1 MKKLLSLML
10 SLLLVFSAIPM
21 VMSVSVAAED
31 SNYLFDWVKDS
42 NGVNDFNETLT
53 PAEGAAALSTNNYS
67 DKTCMTTNR
76 ALVIGDKLSYTTK
89 TDVAK
94 GVYKVI
100 FELRAYTGRAD
111 LNIIVGTEEYG
122 KFVSPGGGSNT
133 KVTLFTNYIQAETAP
148 VTISFEA
155 KSAGSFYIEQLH
167 LEKVDFMYTASGSE
181 IVINEYLGSATDLEI
196 PETIDGYTVVGIGA
210 EAFKDCAT
218 LETVS
223 IPGTVE
229 SIGENAFAGC
239 TALTSIE
246 FKSSTSEIFDAAT
259 TIPEQA
265 VIHGFLN
272 STAQVY
278 AEKYDREFS
287 EIVFA
292 KIGETNYPSLDDAI
306 KDANAGDRIVL
317 VKDFVMKSDITV
329 DKYVII
335 DLAGFAIDTTAKFV
349 ATDKLVIASTK
360 DGLGEEY
367 TDTKASIKF
376 GSAFVSTSADFEVS
390 NVSAVARATG
400 SFYTNSS
407 STATPKFVAK
417 DSAFSVS
424 NNGIVRPLQFSG
436 NGSEIDMENC
446 TVACGDNHNNSG
458 FTINSNSFGT
468 FKNTTFKM
476 NKGFAVVINKTDA
489 QGITFDGCKISQ
501 SSYDQGAVLNITG
514 GTVKLTGD
522 TVVDGGTLP
531 ATVLSISGGNLT
543 IDGATIKGDK
553 GDASSRNT
561 IKITN
566 SPKLNIL
573 KAIIIRKGD
582 GSGSSVIT
590 NDSAKLRAG
599 IAAGKALFEA
609 NTYANANQ
617 DTILNYEKAV
627 GSCKYLVVADCEHY
641 NKRLDAGCTQSGTCR
656 YCNGTLEANGHTPNY
671 EHDKDGHWLVCLAEN
686 CETLISTGTEYV
698 GEKEAHKG
706 GTATCTTLAN
716 CEVCNTPYGETKPH
730 TFTNYV
736 KDDTHSCEHNTV
748 KVATCDDGCGTK
760 DYNYDEATNYVV
772 SKEAKAPTC
781 TEKGNTVEWKC
792 KECDTILN
800 DSEEIDETGH
810 TFGEDVIETDSDYL
824 NTGVGS
830 HTCQADGC
838 GFKEEIVIPVKSFKA
853 STVAIVGDYS
863 VEGTTQYS
871 NLAAAFAAADEDDVV
886 ILVKDVDIDTPITL
900 TRKAVL
906 DTAGHVIST
915 GTDSSTFVTDFDFE
929 LRSTKDGLGEAYTGT
944 DPVAPSNPEDTYG
957 TIADV
962 SDGSYYVMGHYSSS
976 NGKLESYENRIGHK
990 KLIAVEYGTTY
1001 TFTTGSTNSKLE
1013 FVVREY
1019 NEKGVFVASK
1029 GAVANGATYTP
1040 SKDNVK
1046 LISVA
1051 FWINGDSSSNILSA
1065 IQNGNFTPSITRTPV
1080 KAKVNFAKPFVS
1092 TTATFTMSNIQ
1103 AVSSANTSFVTTSA
1117 TDVNAPAKLIA
1128 KDCDFAA
1135 SGSAVP
1141 LKFTS
1146 GAIELDIT
1154 DSSIRSTTGNGF
1166 EVASTSVFGTIKN
1179 TKISK
1184 NSGAAFT
1191 ISKTAAAGITFD
1203 GCNVS
1208 QGAWDSTASAMSGG
1222 TVILT
1227 GGTQISGSNMASTV
1241 LNVSGGSLTINGAT
1255 LSGDKGTDTNR
1266 RLLYITNSPTI
1277 KIIKANLNTGTANG
1291 ARGLITNNWTKLL
1304 DSIQKGSWIYETAEK
1319 NGEFIYSRD
1328 TDFTTFRNLYVN
1340 ICDHYE
1346 TTATCSEAGE
1356 CVYCTAEIE
1365 PLGCDDLGFGS
1376 NDEVHW
1382 KQCSRCGTKVEGTD
1396 EAHTE
1401 GSAATCTTAKRCS
1414 VCRNYYGESLGH
1426 DYSAVGHD
1434 DNDHWTECS
1443 RCQEE
1448 KPDTRVAHTGG
1459 EAKCYAYAVCDGC
1472 GFEYGEKPDHVWGE
1486 YKQLTPPDCDN
1497 NATERAFC
1505 TNEGCSEHDTREV
1518 PNTKRAHNEVIIDEI
1533 PATCTSTGWSEWSY
1547 CSHCD
1552 VIIKTKQLLPQLNYH
1567 TWDEGRLDGVDCE
1580 HSDLIYTCVGCGTTK
1595 NVDII
1600 DSVNNHTVKV
1610 TSKAAT
1616 YFATGYKNRKTCT
1629 VCGKVVSKGTT
1640 IAKKVLKTP
1649 TVKYTAVKGK
1659 KIKVKY
1665 SRVSGAA
1672 GFQVRYKIKGAKKW
1686 TIKKFTT
1693 KKAKTIYLKKLKAG
1707 KKYYVQTRAFV
1718 TSGKKIAYSK
1728 WSKQK
1733 TLTAKK

>member
-21 VMSVSVAAED
+21 VMSVSVAAET
-31 SNYLFDWVKDS
+31 SNYLFDWVRDS
-42 NGVNDFNETLT
+42 SGVNSFKETIT
-53 PAEGAAALSTNNYS
+53 PAEGAAALSTNNYN

-76 ALVIGDKLSYTTK
+76 TLVVGDKLSYTTK

-111 LNIIVGTEEYG
+111 LNIVLGAEDYG
-122 KFVSPGGGSNT
+122 RFVSPGGGTDT
-133 KVTLFTNYIQAETAP
+133 KVTLFTNYVQAETAP

-155 KSAGSFYIEQLH
+155 LANGSFYIEQLH
-167 LEKVDFMYTASGSE
+167 FQKVDYIYTVSGTE
-181 IVINEYLGSATDLEI
+181 MTIDKYIGSDANVEI
-196 PETIDGYTVVGIGA
+196 PETIDGYTVAGIGA
-210 EAFKDCAT
+210 EAFKDCTT

-223 IPGTVE
+223 IPGTVKTV
-229 SIGENAFAGC
+229 GENAFAGC

-246 FKSSTSEIFDAAT
+246 FKSGTSEIFDAAT

-278 AEKYDREFS
+278 AEKYEREFV

-292 KIGETNYPSLDDAI
+292 KIGEKNYPSLEDAI
-306 KDANAGDRIVL
+306 KGANAGDRIVL

-329 DKYVII
+329 DKHVII
-335 DLAGFAIDTTAKFV
+335 DLAGFAIDTTAKLV
-349 ATDKLVIASTK
+349 ATDKLVITSTK

-367 TDTKASIKF
+367 TDAKASIKF

-390 NVSAVARATG
+390 NVNAVAKATG

-436 NGSEIDMENC
+436 NGAEIDMENC
-446 TVACGDNHNNSG
+446 TVTCGDNHNNSG
-458 FTINSNSFGT
+458 FVINSNSFGT

-501 SSYDQGAVLNITG
+501 SSYDQGAVLNMTG

-522 TVVDGGTLP
+522 TVVDGGNLP
-531 ATVLSISGGNLT
+531 TTVLNISGGNLT

-590 NDSAKLRAG
+590 NDATKLRAG
-599 IAAGKALFEA
+599 IAPGKAAFET
-609 NTYANANQ
+609 NSYANASQ
-617 DTILNYEKAV
+617 DTILAYAKSLSSA
-627 GSCKYLVVADCEHY
+627 KYLVIADCEHF
-641 NKRLDAGCTQSGTCR
+641 NKRADAGCTESGTCR
-656 YCNGTLEANGHTPNY
+656 YCNDTLEPNGHTPNY
-671 EHDKDGHWLVCLAEN
+671 EFDKDGHWLVCLAEN
-686 CETLISTGTEYV
+686 CETLIATGTEYV
-698 GEKEAHKG
+698 GEKEAHTG
-706 GTATCTTLAN
+706 GTATCTTLAE

-736 KDDTHSCEHNTV
+736 KDDTHSCAHNTV

-760 DYNYDEATNYVV
+760 DYNYEEATNYVV

-800 DSEEIDETGH
+800 DSETLDETGH
-810 TFGEDVIETDSDYL
+810 TFGEDVVEVDSDYL

-830 HTCQADGC
+830 HTCQVEGC
-838 GFKEEIVIPVKSFKA
+838 GFKEDIVIPVKSFKA
-853 STVAIVGDYS
+853 STVAIIGDYT

-886 ILVKDVDIDTPITL
+886 ILVQNVAIDAPITL
-900 TRKAVL
+900 TKKAVL
-906 DTAGHVIST
+906 DTAGHTISA
-915 GTDSSTFVTDFDFE
+915 GTETSTFVTDFDFE
-929 LRSTKDGLGEAYTGT
+929 LRSTMNGLGEAYTGT
-944 DPVAPSNPEDTYG
+944 EPVAPSKPEDTYG
-957 TIADV
+957 TITDI
-962 SDGSYYVMGHYSSS
+962 SNGSYYVMGHYSSS
-976 NGKLESYENRIGHK
+976 SGKLEAYENRIGHK
-990 KLIAVEYGTTY
+990 KLIAVDYGTTY
-1001 TFTTGSTNSKLE
+1001 TFKTGSTNSKLE

-1019 NEKGVFVASK
+1019 NENGTFVASK

-1040 SKDNVK
+1040 SKDTVK

-1051 FWINGDSSSNILSA
+1051 FYISGDSSTNILSA
-1065 IQNGNFTPSITRTPV
+1065 IQNGDFTPTVTRAPV
-1080 KAKVNFAKPFVS
+1080 KSKVNFAKPFVS

-1103 AVSSANTSFVTTSA
+1103 AVASANTSFVYTSA
-1117 TDVNAPAKLIA
+1117 TDVNAPAKFVA

-1135 SGSAVP
+1135 SGNAVP

-1146 GAIELDIT
+1146 GAIEFNVS
-1154 DSSIRSTTGNGF
+1154 DSSIRSTTGGGF
-1166 EVASTSVFGTIKN
+1166 EVSSATAFGTLKN
-1179 TKISK
+1179 TKITK

-1191 ISKTAAAGITFD
+1191 ISKSAAAGVTFD

-1227 GGTQISGSNMASTV
+1227 GGTVISGSNVSSTV
-1241 LNVSGGSLTINGAT
+1241 LNVSGGKLIINEAT
-1255 LSGDKGTDTNR
+1255 LNGDKGTDTSR

-1277 KIIKANLNTGTANG
+1277 EIIKANFNTGTANG
-1291 ARGLITNNWTKLL
+1291 AKGPITNNWTKLL
-1304 DSIQKGSWIYETAEK
+1304 ASIQKCSWIYETSEK

-1328 TDFTTFRNLYVN
+1328 TDFTVFRNLYVN
-1340 ICDHYE
+1340 LCDHYE

-1356 CVYCTAEIE
+1356 CVYCAAEIE
-1365 PLGCDDLGFGS
+1365 ALGCDDLGFGS

-1401 GSAATCTTAKRCS
+1401 GSAATCTTAKRCA
-1414 VCRNYYGESLGH
+1414 VCRDYYGDSLGH
-1426 DYSAVGHD
+1426 DYTVTGHD
-1434 DNDHWTECS
+1434 EKDHWTECS

-1448 KPDTRVAHTGG
+1448 QEGTRVAHAGG
-1459 EAKCYAYAVCDGC
+1459 EAKCYAFAVCDSC

-1486 YKQLTPPDCDN
+1486 YKQLTAPDCDN

-1505 TNEGCSEHDTREV
+1505 TNEGCTEHDTREV

-1552 VIIKTKQLLPQLNYH
+1552 AIIKSKQILPQLSYH

-1580 HSDLIYTCVGCGTTK
+1580 HSDLIYTCVGCGITQS
-1595 NVDII
+1595 VDID
-1600 DSVNNHTVKV
+1600 DSVDNHTIKV
-1610 TSKAAT
+1610 TSKAST

-1629 VCGKVVSKGTT
+1629 VCGKVVAKGTT
-1640 IAKKVLKTP
+1640 VAKKVLKTP

-1665 SRVSGAA
+1665 SKVTGAT
-1672 GFQVRYKIKGAKKW
+1672 GFQVRYKVKGAKKW
-1686 TIKKFTT
+1686 TIKKFNST
-1693 KKAKTIYLKKLKAG
+1693 KAKTVYLTKLKAG

-1718 TSGKKIAYSK
+1718 KSGSKTAYSK